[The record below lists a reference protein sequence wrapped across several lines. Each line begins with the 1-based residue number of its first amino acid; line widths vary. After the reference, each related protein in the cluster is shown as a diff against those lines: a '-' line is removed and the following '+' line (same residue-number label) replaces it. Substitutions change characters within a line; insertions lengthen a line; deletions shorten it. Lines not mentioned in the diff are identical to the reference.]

1 MNKERIIKFIAG
13 LSLFLFT
20 VTTQC
25 KGPNQLYGE
34 VPIMLLLGCVFLAIL
49 ILCIITACMFFYFL
63 DNVTFKKSLLLSIII
78 NAIPIFLEIL
88 YFTLQIAFYNP
99 DHFDYNAYPALWFT
113 IGGTRIMW
121 IYLFTDPRI
130 GLLLGVLIT
139 IYTLKICFKY
149 PYKKLLIPVLIV
161 NVIIAFLLWGVKLG
175 GS

>member
-13 LSLFLFT
+13 LSLFFFT

-63 DNVTFKKSLLLSIII
+63 DNITFKKSLLLSIII
-78 NAIPIFLEIL
+78 NAIPPLTVYLGYIPTL
-88 YFTLQIAFYNP
+88 YFWIHLFRRSSMLAILAILILGLITLC
-99 DHFDYNAYPALWFT
+99 LV
-113 IGGTRIMW
+113 
-121 IYLFTDPRI
+121 
-130 GLLLGVLIT
+130 GVLIT

-161 NVIIAFLLWGVKLG
+161 NVIIAFLLFGVKLG
-175 GS
+175 AS